1 MMIPF
6 WFKMYVQKYE
16 MQPCSTALREMRCS
30 DFILAMKI
38 FLTRLYIP
46 IMHIDLVGGI
56 ALFYG
61 VEKKS
66 AFVLSVC

>member
-1 MMIPF
+1 MR
-6 WFKMYVQKYE
+6 KYK
-16 MQPCSTALREMRCS
+16 MQPCSAALQGMCCS
-30 DFILAMKI
+30 DFILAMEI

-46 IMHIDLVGGI
+46 IMHINLVGGT

-61 VEKKS
+61 LEKKS